1 MFEFEKNFTKE
12 KLELLSKSRNEPQ
25 WVLEKRKKAFD
36 AFQALN
42 WPTKQE
48 EDWRRTDF
56 SPLEKSNFDLNR
68 FLNSSKF
75 ITNGSASLTTSGQP
89 TAQFSAQ
96 LLQSDSESIFSG
108 EAEFKSSK
116 IIFTDLD
123 SAIKNHSEILSKY
136 SDLINPNDG
145 KFLAF
150 NKAFWNK
157 GMLLYVPKGVT
168 VSLPLYH
175 QLNLKSSGWGV
186 FPYTII
192 IAEPNSKIILVDDY
206 TSQEQKD
213 WAFSDALTEIYLQ
226 RDAQLIYVNSQR
238 WSGNVYHL
246 LRQKA
251 KLEANAQLI
260 TLTVNLGSQKS
271 RSEIETE
278 LAGSGASAYIFGLT
292 IGNGQQTFE
301 QHTLQDH
308 KAPHT
313 TSDLLFKTALLD
325 SAYAVYSGLIKVEK
339 QAQKTDAYQ
348 ANRNLLLSDKAK
360 ADTLPKLEI
369 LANDVRCTHGATVGP
384 IDPEQFFYLISR
396 GIEDKVAK
404 QLLIEGFF
412 DEVLGRIKEN
422 GFKDKIK
429 EFLEEKI
436 VE

>member
-1 MFEFEKNFTKE
+1 MFEFEKNFTQE

-25 WVLEKRKKAFD
+25 WVVEKRKKAFD
-36 AFQALN
+36 TFQSLA
-42 WPTKQE
+42 WPSKME

-56 SPLEKSNFDLNR
+56 SPLEKSNFDLTQ
-68 FLNSSKF
+68 FLKSPKF
-75 ITNGSASLTTSGQP
+75 TTNGQP
-89 TAQFSAQ
+89 ITEFSAQ
-96 LLQSDSESIFSG
+96 LLQTNSETTFSG
-108 EAEFKSSK
+108 STELKSSGV
-116 IIFTDLD
+116 IFTDLE

-136 SDLINPNDG
+136 SDLINPTDG
-145 KFLAF
+145 KFSAF

-157 GMLLYVPKGVT
+157 GVLLYVPKGVS

-175 QLNLKSSGWGV
+175 QLNLKSSSWGV
-186 FPYTII
+186 FPNTVI
-192 IAEPNSKIILVDDY
+192 IAEPESKIIFLDDY
-206 TSQEQKD
+206 TSAEQNYGSTALTTS
-213 WAFSDALTEIYLQ
+213 WAFSNALTEIYLQ
-226 RDAQLIYVNSQR
+226 RDARLIYINSQR
-238 WSGNVYHL
+238 WQGNVYHL

-251 KLEANAQLI
+251 RLEANAQLI
-260 TLTVNLGSQKS
+260 TLTLNLGSQKS

-278 LAGSGASAYIFGLT
+278 LVGSGAHAFILGLT
-292 IGNGQQTFE
+292 IGNEKQTFE

-339 QAQKTDAYQ
+339 EAQRTDAYQ

-384 IDPEQFFYLISR
+384 IDPEQFFYLTSR
-396 GIEDKVAK
+396 GIEDKDARK
-404 QLLIEGFF
+404 LLIEGFF

-422 GFKDKIK
+422 GFKDKIR

-436 VE
+436 VN

>member
-1 MFEFEKNFTKE
+1 MFEFEKNFTQE

-25 WVLEKRKKAFD
+25 WVVEKRKKAFD
-36 AFQALN
+36 TFQSLN

-56 SPLEKSNFDLNR
+56 SPLEKSNFDLNG
-68 FLNSSKF
+68 FLKASQFTS
-75 ITNGSASLTTSGQP
+75 NGKP
-89 TAQFSAQ
+89 THEFSAQ
-96 LLQSDSESIFSG
+96 LFQSDSEVAFSG
-108 EAEFKSSK
+108 SAEFKSSK
-116 IIFTDLD
+116 VIFTDLD
-123 SAIKNHSEILSKY
+123 SAIKDHSDILSKY
-136 SDLINPNDG
+136 SDLINPSDG
-145 KFLAF
+145 KFSAF

-168 VSLPLYH
+168 LSLPLYH

-192 IAEPNSKIILVDDY
+192 IAEPESKIILLDDY
-206 TSQEQKD
+206 TSSEQKD
-213 WAFSDALTEIYLQ
+213 WAFSNALTEIYLE

-238 WSGNVYHL
+238 WQGNVYHL

-251 KLEANAQLI
+251 KLEANAQLV
-260 TLTVNLGSQKS
+260 TLTLNLGSQKS
-271 RSEIETE
+271 RSEIETQ
-278 LAGSGASAYIFGLT
+278 LVGSGAFAYIFGLT
-292 IGNGQQTFE
+292 IGNGSQTFE

-339 QAQKTDAYQ
+339 EAQRTDAYQ

-384 IDPEQFFYLISR
+384 IDPEQFFYLTSR
-396 GIEDKVAK
+396 GIEDKDARK
-404 QLLIEGFF
+404 LLIEGFF

-422 GFKDKIK
+422 GFKDKVK

-436 VE
+436 VD

>member
-1 MFEFEKNFTKE
+1 MFEFEKNFTQE

-25 WVLEKRKKAFD
+25 WVVEKRKKAFD
-36 AFQALN
+36 TFQSLN

-56 SPLEKSNFDLNR
+56 SPLEKSEFDFNS
-68 FLNSSKF
+68 FLKPSNF
-75 ITNGSASLTTSGQP
+75 ITNGKP
-89 TAQFSAQ
+89 TQEFEAQ
-96 LLQSDSESIFSG
+96 LLQTDSETYFSG
-108 EAEFKSSK
+108 SAEFKSSK
-116 IIFTDLD
+116 VIFTDLD
-123 SAIKNHSEILSKY
+123 SAIKNHSDILSKY
-136 SDLINPNDG
+136 SDLINPKDG
-145 KFLAF
+145 KFSAF

-168 VSLPLYH
+168 LPLPLYH

-192 IAEPNSKIILVDDY
+192 IAEPESKIILLDDY
-206 TSQEQKD
+206 TSTEQKD
-213 WAFSDALTEIYLQ
+213 GSTALTTSWAFSNALTEIYLQ

-238 WSGNVYHL
+238 WQGNVYHL

-251 KLEANAQLI
+251 KLEANAQLV
-260 TLTVNLGSQKS
+260 TLTLNLGSQKS

-278 LAGSGASAYIFGLT
+278 LAGSGANAYIFGLT
-292 IGNGQQTFE
+292 IGNGKQTFE

-339 QAQKTDAYQ
+339 EAQRTDAYQ

-384 IDPEQFFYLISR
+384 IDPEQFFYLTSR
-396 GIEDKVAK
+396 GIEDKDARK
-404 QLLIEGFF
+404 LLIEGFF
-412 DEVLGRIKEN
+412 DEVLGRIKED
-422 GFKDKIK
+422 GFKDKVK

-436 VE
+436 IG

>member
-1 MFEFEKNFTKE
+1 MFEFEKNFTLE
-12 KLELLSKSRNEPQ
+12 KLEAFSKSRNEPL
-25 WVLEKRKKAFD
+25 WVAEKRKKAFES
-36 AFQALN
+36 FQSLN
-42 WPTKQE
+42 WPSKQE

-56 SPLEKSNFDLNR
+56 SPLEKSNFVVDG
-68 FLNSSKF
+68 FLKSSKF
-75 ITNGSASLTTSGQP
+75 VANGQASEN
-89 TAQFSAQ
+89 FSAQ
-96 LLQSDSESIFSG
+96 LLQSDSGAVSSG
-108 EAEFKSSK
+108 SSELDSAK
-116 IIFTDLD
+116 IIFADLE
-123 SAIKNHSEILSKY
+123 SAIKNHSEIWSEF
-136 SDLINPNDG
+136 SDLINPNEG
-145 KFLAF
+145 KFAAF

-157 GMLLYVPKGVT
+157 GILLYVPKGVT
-168 VSLPLYH
+168 LSLPLYH

-186 FPYTII
+186 FPYSLI
-192 IAEPNSKIILVDDY
+192 IAEPESKIIFLDDY
-206 TSQEQKD
+206 TSEYQKE
-213 WAFSDALTEIYLQ
+213 WGFSDALTEIYLG
-226 RDAQLIYVNSQR
+226 REAQLVYVNSQR

-251 KLEANAQLI
+251 KLESNAQLI

-271 RSEIETE
+271 RSEIQTE

-292 IGNGQQTFE
+292 IGNGEQTFE

-339 QAQKTDAYQ
+339 QAQRTDAYQ
-348 ANRNLLLSDKAK
+348 ANRNLLLSDNAK

-422 GFKDKIK
+422 GFKNKIR
-429 EFLEEKI
+429 EFLEKKI

>member
-1 MFEFEKNFTKE
+1 MFEFEKNFNKE
-12 KLELLSKSRNEPQ
+12 KLEAFSKSRNEPQ

-36 AFQALN
+36 TFLSLN

-56 SPLEKSNFDLNR
+56 SPLEKSNFDLNA
-68 FLNSSKF
+68 FLNSPKF
-75 ITNGSASLTTSGQP
+75 HSNGQASEN
-89 TAQFSAQ
+89 FSAQ
-96 LLQSDSESIFSG
+96 LLQSDAEAVFSG
-108 EAEFKSSK
+108 SSDFKSSK

-123 SAIKNHSEILSKY
+123 SAITNHSEILDKY

-145 KFLAF
+145 KFSAF

-157 GMLLYVPKGVT
+157 GVVLYVPKGVT
-168 VSLPLYH
+168 LSLPLSH

-192 IAEPNSKIILVDDY
+192 IAEPESKIILLDDY
-206 TSQEQKD
+206 TSEEQKD

-238 WSGNVYHL
+238 WSGNVYHF

-251 KLEANAQLI
+251 KLEANARLI

-292 IGNGQQTFE
+292 IGNGEQTFE

-339 QAQKTDAYQ
+339 QAQRTDAYQ

-396 GIEDKVAK
+396 GIEDKDARK
-404 QLLIEGFF
+404 LLIEGFF
-412 DEVLGRIKEN
+412 DEVLGRIKED
-422 GFKDKIK
+422 GFKDKVK
-429 EFLEEKI
+429 EFLGQKI
-436 VE
+436 VN

>member
-25 WVLEKRKKAFD
+25 WVLEKRRKAFD
-36 AFQALN
+36 TFQSLK
-42 WPTKQE
+42 WPSKQE

-56 SPLEKSNFDLNR
+56 SPLEKLNFDLSQ
-68 FLNSSKF
+68 FLKSSQF
-75 ITNGSASLTTSGQP
+75 ISNGSTVAE
-89 TAQFSAQ
+89 FSAQ
-96 LLQSDSESIFSG
+96 LLQTDSEAFFSNSV
-108 EAEFKSSK
+108 EFKSSK

-123 SAIKNHSEILSKY
+123 SAIKNHAEILSNY
-136 SDLINPNDG
+136 SDLINPNEG
-145 KFLAF
+145 KFSAF

-157 GMLLYVPKGVT
+157 GMLLFVPKGAT

-175 QLNLKSSGWGV
+175 QLNLKTSGWGV
-186 FPYTII
+186 FPYSLII
-192 IAEPNSKIILVDDY
+192 CEPESKLILLDDY
-206 TSQEQKD
+206 TSPEQIN
-213 WAFSDALTEIYLQ
+213 WAFSNALTEIYLQ

-238 WSGNVYHL
+238 WQGNVYHL

-251 KLEANAQLI
+251 KLETNAQLI

-278 LAGSGASAYIFGLT
+278 LAGSGATAYIYGLT
-292 IGNGQQTFE
+292 IGDGKQSFE

-308 KAPHT
+308 KATHT

-339 QAQKTDAYQ
+339 QAQRTDAYQ

-404 QLLIEGFF
+404 QLLIQGFF
-412 DEVLGRIKEN
+412 DEVLGRIKSN

-436 VE
+436 ISQ

>member
-1 MFEFEKNFTKE
+1 MFEFEKNFTLE
-12 KLELLSKSRNEPQ
+12 KLEAFSKSRNEPL
-25 WVLEKRKKAFD
+25 WVAEKRKKAFE
-36 AFQALN
+36 AFQSLN
-42 WPTKQE
+42 WPSKQE
-48 EDWRRTDF
+48 EEWRRSDF
-56 SPLEKSNFDLNR
+56 SPLEKSNFDFNS
-68 FLNSSKF
+68 FLNFSKF
-75 ITNGSASLTTSGQP
+75 ISNGKPTEEFSG
-89 TAQFSAQ
+89 Q
-96 LLQSDSESIFSG
+96 LLQSDSEVVSSSLK
-108 EAEFKSSK
+108 EFQTSK

-123 SAIKNHSEILSKY
+123 SAIKNHSEYIAKY
-136 SDLINPNDG
+136 SDLIYPNEG
-145 KFLAF
+145 KFSAF

-157 GMLLYVPKGVT
+157 GVFLYVPKGVT

-175 QLNLKSSGWGV
+175 KLNLKSSGWGV
-186 FPYTII
+186 FPYSLI
-192 IAEPNSKIILVDDY
+192 IAEPQSKIIFLDDY
-206 TSQEQKD
+206 TSEFQKE
-213 WAFSDALTEIYLQ
+213 WAFSDALTEIYLG

-260 TLTVNLGSQKS
+260 TLTLNLGAQKS

-278 LAGSGASAYIFGLT
+278 LAGSGATAYIFGLT
-292 IGNGQQTFE
+292 IGDGQQTFE

-339 QAQKTDAYQ
+339 QAQRTDAYQ

-396 GIEDKVAK
+396 GIEDKDAQK
-404 QLLIEGFF
+404 LLIEGFF

-422 GFKDKIK
+422 GFKDKVR

-436 VE
+436 VS

>member
-12 KLELLSKSRNEPQ
+12 KLELLSRSRNEPE
-25 WVLEKRKKAFD
+25 WVVEKRKKAFD
-36 AFQALN
+36 TFQSLN

-56 SPLEKSNFDLNR
+56 SPLEKSNFDLSQ

-75 ITNGSASLTTSGQP
+75 TTNGQP
-89 TAQFSAQ
+89 TGEFSGQ
-96 LLQSDSESIFSG
+96 LLQSDSETVFSSS
-108 EAEFKSSK
+108 AELKSSK

-123 SAIKNHSEILSKY
+123 SAIKNHSDVLSKY

-145 KFLAF
+145 KFSAF

-157 GMLLYVPKGVT
+157 GVLLYVPKGVT
-168 VSLPLYH
+168 LSLPLYH

-192 IAEPNSKIILVDDY
+192 IAEPESKLILLDDY
-206 TSQEQKD
+206 TSSEQKD

-251 KLEANAQLI
+251 KLDANAQLI
-260 TLTVNLGSQKS
+260 TLTLNLGSQKS
-271 RSEIETE
+271 RSEIETQ
-278 LAGSGASAYIFGLT
+278 LVGSGAFAYIFGLT
-292 IGNGQQTFE
+292 IGNGSQTFE

-339 QAQKTDAYQ
+339 EAQRTDAYQ

-384 IDPEQFFYLISR
+384 IDPEQFFYLTSR
-396 GIEDKVAK
+396 GIEDKDARK
-404 QLLIEGFF
+404 LLIEGFF

-422 GFKDKIK
+422 GFKDKVK
-429 EFLEEKI
+429 EFLGQKI
-436 VE
+436 VN

>member
-1 MFEFEKNFTKE
+1 M
-12 KLELLSKSRNEPQ
+12 
-25 WVLEKRKKAFD
+25 
-36 AFQALN
+36 
-42 WPTKQE
+42 
-48 EDWRRTDF
+48 
-56 SPLEKSNFDLNR
+56 
-68 FLNSSKF
+68 
-75 ITNGSASLTTSGQP
+75 
-89 TAQFSAQ
+89 
-96 LLQSDSESIFSG
+96 
-108 EAEFKSSK
+108 
-116 IIFTDLD
+116 
-123 SAIKNHSEILSKY
+123 IKWQRYRHSF
-136 SDLINPNDG
+136 G

-339 QAQKTDAYQ
+339 QAQRTDAYQ

-412 DEVLGRIKEN
+412 DEVLGRISVKKNDGSASGGKED

-429 EFLEEKI
+429 EFLEQKI
-436 VE
+436 VN